1 MALTQIQ
8 AQHHGEFG
16 LYLCE
21 ADVQFQ
27 LGRTATGALTL
38 MPPPIYGESSLGFTY
53 QKATNNTL
61 TLSFRSAS
69 CGATAPPAGAHPVA
83 LTAH

>member
-8 AQHHGEFG
+8 AQHHNEFG
-16 LYLCE
+16 LLLCE
-21 ADVQFQ
+21 ADIQFQ

-61 TLSFRSAS
+61 TLSFRSVS

-83 LTAH
+83 LTVH